1 MCWETAA
8 LNSREDTEASLCS
21 TPKSSAGPTEISK
34 VGDAEGSRDRS
45 PSGNVHWCEPWL
57 TNLQFEFVDRDT
69 AVIRAERVGRL

>member
-8 LNSREDTEASLCS
+8 LNSREGTEAPLCS
-21 TPKSSAGPTEISK
+21 TSKSSAGPTEISK
-34 VGDAEGSRDRS
+34 VEDAEGSKPD
-45 PSGNVHWCEPWL
+45 GNVHWCEPWL